1 MYFSTYFDVFSYK
14 IDSVMDGRRLWRPPL
29 INYQFY
35 IKKSSKYIEKYVKN
49 M

>member
-1 MYFSTYFDVFSYK
+1 MIFQYK
-14 IDSVMDGRRLWRPPL
+14 IDRVMDGGHLRRPPL

-35 IKKSSKYIEKYVKN
+35 IKKSPKYDEKYVKN